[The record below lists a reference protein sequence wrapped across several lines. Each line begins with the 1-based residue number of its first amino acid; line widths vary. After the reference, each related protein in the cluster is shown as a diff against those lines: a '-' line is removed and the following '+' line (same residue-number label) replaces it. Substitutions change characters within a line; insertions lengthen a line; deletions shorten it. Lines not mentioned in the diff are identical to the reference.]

1 MQRLTLRA
9 VIAVSLALALP
20 LPASAD
26 GPEPAAPPSADKPA
40 AEPSAA
46 KGVAFEAHDL
56 PFADALAK
64 AKAASKPV
72 FVDFSTVWCGWCRR
86 LEQDVYTRE
95 DVAKAME
102 AFVCLHVDAEK
113 GEGVELAK
121 RYGAH
126 GFPTLVVVDAAGDE
140 VDRIVGYLPPE
151 KFLAEIGRIRSGEGT
166 LPALKAKVDASPD
179 DVGTVLAYAEKVAA
193 TKPEVADGLLEALGA
208 KAKGKDRALE
218 AKVLG
223 VRARLAD
230 EAGDGEKAA
239 GLCDR
244 ILDEYAD
251 TEAAVGALATAVDR
265 KIGLKSDFAAGLA
278 VIEKVRAHRKD
289 GRLPLEAELLA
300 ASIHGAMAGQ
310 SLARA
315 AEAAGDDPE
324 KLNEV
329 AWRAFQMRSNLPAAV
344 EWARKAVE
352 LSKEQPEILD
362 TLANLLAVSGR
373 LDEAIEIE
381 EKAAAKLDAGSR
393 REFDLNV
400 AKWKAERDAMN
411 DAGAVPATPLVP
423 APAK

>member
-1 MQRLTLRA
+1 MYA
-9 VIAVSLALALP
+9 
-20 LPASAD
+20 
-26 GPEPAAPPSADKPA
+26 
-40 AEPSAA
+40 
-46 KGVAFEAHDL
+46 
-56 PFADALAK
+56 
-64 AKAASKPV
+64 
-72 FVDFSTVWCGWCRR
+72 
-86 LEQDVYTRE
+86 RE

-121 RYGAH
+121 RYAAH

-151 KFLAEIGRIRSGEGT
+151 KFLAEIARIRSGEGT

-179 DVGTVLAYAEKVAA
+179 DVGLVLAYAEKVAA
-193 TKPEVADGLLEALGA
+193 TKPDVADGLLEALGA

-218 AKVLG
+218 ARVLG

-230 EAGDGEKAA
+230 EAGDGERAA
-239 GLCDR
+239 ALCDR

-289 GRLPLEAELLA
+289 GRLPIQAEMLA
-300 ASIHGAMAGQ
+300 ARVHGAMAGQ
-310 SLARA
+310 ALARA
-315 AEAAGDDPE
+315 AEAAGDDADQ
-324 KLNEV
+324 LNEV
-329 AWRAFQMRSNLPAAV
+329 AWTAFLMRSNLRAAV
-344 EWARKAVE
+344 DWARKAVE
-352 LSKEQPEILD
+352 LSAERPEILD
-362 TLANLLAVSGR
+362 TLANLLAVSGK
-373 LDEAIEIE
+373 LDEAIELE
-381 EKAAAKLDAGSR
+381 EKAAAKLDAASR

-400 AKWKAERDAMN
+400 VKWKAERDAMKE
-411 DAGAVPATPLVP
+411 AGVVPATPLVP